1 MNIRLEFWKNSIG
14 WPRDNSS
21 YVFLAR
27 AVHAIGKTMFGA
39 EWTGEEPYL
48 DLKQSLPALPL
59 TSGSRAYFAHD
70 LLLKHHPE
78 FGRQPLKWSRGPFG
92 SMPPSVKFT
101 GLEWEAARAI
111 VAKDHEQKMPGVRR
125 FSQVKN
131 KIIQLAEAGLLITA
145 IREKA
150 GGDPTPIPRV
160 WWNSE
165 RIHNR
170 FDLCQLNP
178 NDPYGQGSAGD
189 RYQWIFVTRES
200 LMSCAGESGE
210 DAKQRSDGPITPS
223 EAARTEAEEC
233 DKGGRPLEYDWE
245 AVKEYA
251 LGLVKQYGAP
261 GRSNRR
267 LPSKAQLAEAILNEW
282 ASKGIQLAEP
292 TVRRY
297 ICNWLKEL

>member
-1 MNIRLEFWKNSIG
+1 MRAQADVRMNIRLEFWKNSID

-39 EWTGEEPYL
+39 EWTGEEPCL

-59 TSGSRAYFAHD
+59 TTGSHAYFAHD

-78 FGRQPLKWSRGPFG
+78 FGRQPLKWSRGPLS

-111 VAKDHEQKMPGVRR
+111 IAKDHERKMPGVRR
-125 FSQVKN
+125 FSQVQD
-131 KIIQLAEAGLLITA
+131 KIIKVAEDGLLITA

-150 GGDPTPIPRV
+150 GGDPTLIPRV

-165 RIHNR
+165 RIRNR
-170 FDLCQLNP
+170 FDRCQLNP
-178 NDPYGQGSAGD
+178 NDPYGLGSAGD

-200 LMSCAGESGE
+200 LTLCTS
-210 DAKQRSDGPITPS
+210 DASPR
-223 EAARTEAEEC
+223 
-233 DKGGRPLEYDWE
+233 W
-245 AVKEYA
+245 
-251 LGLVKQYGAP
+251 
-261 GRSNRR
+261 
-267 LPSKAQLAEAILNEW
+267 
-282 ASKGIQLAEP
+282 
-292 TVRRY
+292 
-297 ICNWLKEL
+297 